1 MCKVCRWLV
10 VSSVPW
16 KLPYFKKAMWPAF
29 QNLWGHGMNWWSWLV
44 SFQQKRRSFLQLL
57 QLPSS
62 VEAKRRRA
70 SSIGTTLT
78 SILCQMMMSTSLV
91 PFFFLIL
98 GCGNWRFW
106 MLHIIHTHICILYSK
121 VHTADWT
128 RLTMGS
134 THCRCQGKLGKLPK
148 LQGDRKG
155 NLEIMMF
162 FFVFC
167 VVVVVVVVRI

>member
-91 PFFFLIL
+91 PFFFSFWDVGIEDF
-98 GCGNWRFW
+98 GCYTSY
-106 MLHIIHTHICILYSK
+106 THIYVYYIARFIRPIGLGWPWVPLIVDAK
-121 VHTADWT
+121 VNSVNSRSFKATERGTW
-128 RLTMGS
+128 RS
-134 THCRCQGKLGKLPK
+134 WC
-148 LQGDRKG
+148 
-155 NLEIMMF
+155 F
-162 FFVFC
+162 FLFSVLLLLLL
-167 VVVVVVVVRI
+167 